1 MTVVIIVPM
10 CLYLPLETTRMSLL
24 VVSKL
29 QMRFAIVVD
38 VAVAAVSD
46 VERIVGENVPSA
58 IVDDSIPE
66 IYESVV

>member
-1 MTVVIIVPM
+1 MTVVRIDPWY
-10 CLYLPLETTRMSLL
+10 LYLPFETTRMSLL

-29 QMRFAIVVD
+29 QMRFVIVVD

-66 IYESVV
+66 IYELVV